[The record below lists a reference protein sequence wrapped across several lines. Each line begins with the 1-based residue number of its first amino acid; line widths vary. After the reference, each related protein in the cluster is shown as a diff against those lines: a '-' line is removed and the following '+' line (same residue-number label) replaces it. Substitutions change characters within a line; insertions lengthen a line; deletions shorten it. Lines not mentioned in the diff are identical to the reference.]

1 MCKKSFK
8 KYPLFDKNAFHD
20 ACGIGFIVTRSGRP
34 EKRILP
40 LALKALKKLAH
51 RGAKSYDGKSGDG
64 AGILVDL
71 PKRFFNS
78 ILKKDFGKKVP
89 KGEVL
94 AVAMVFTTSREKK
107 WIQEKFIALGKNA
120 KLRLLA
126 IRNVPTE
133 KKALGE
139 VALKIK
145 PTVLQFIFSIKREKS
160 KEIDTR
166 LYLLRKTI
174 EKDILKNKKKTYI
187 CSFSSKTI
195 VYKGL
200 MASAQLD
207 QFYLDLAHS
216 GFTVKMALFHERFST
231 NTGSTWDMAQP
242 FQMVAHNGEINTIKG
257 NRLWMES
264 REGEIS
270 SKFWG
275 TDLDK
280 LRPIINYSGSDSQSL
295 DNVLEFLVMSGR
307 GIFDGM
313 MIMIPDSYIEK
324 TKYYQNRV
332 MNKKMRDYFVYHENF
347 MEPWDGPAAL
357 VFTDGNFIGAK
368 MDRNGLRPLRY
379 TITKDNLVIMASEAG
394 IIEVEDKNLV
404 LHHHMKSEEI
414 FGVSL
419 KDGTIIKN
427 KELKIREASKK
438 PYGKLLKN
446 NLRVLERK
454 EPKDEFGI
462 FGLPE
467 EGFDSKLRIS
477 FGWSK
482 EDLTKF
488 LIPMAT
494 NSREPLGSMGDDT
507 PLASISKIDRKFYD
521 YFKQWF
527 AQVTNPPI
535 DSIRERSV
543 MSLYKYLGSEDNLLS
558 VAPTFHGAIRIKSPV
573 LSPREVLKLYG
584 YDNWFKHKK
593 IICHYRTTGN
603 LESKIKRIKKE
614 AENALL
620 DGAKI
625 IFLSDEGLRKGL
637 LPIPMPLVVS
647 SLHHYLVEKK
657 MRSKVSIICIT
668 GDACE
673 DHHLAVLIALGASAV
688 YPYMAYELIREYFD
702 EDDWSIKMHNY
713 RYALEKGL
721 LKIMSKMG
729 ISTISSYCGSMLLH
743 SIGLGPKISKKIFP
757 SIPSNLGG
765 IEIDYIKDLLAKRH
779 EIAYNQGDK
788 GLLSEKGMFRYRK
801 NGELHGYDPKTFRNI
816 QNVASSKKLIK
827 NINQDVVYIRDFL
840 EVRAKRSAIDK
851 NLVESTDS
859 ILKRFGSGGISFGAI
874 SAESHREL
882 AKGFAMAGSKSNTG
896 EGGELEDRYSISN
909 PDKYVN
915 SHTKQIASGRFG
927 VNVEYLA
934 AASEIQIKMAQG
946 AKPGEGGQLPGFK
959 VTHLIASARS
969 ATPGMPLISPPPHH
983 DIYSIED
990 IKQLIYDLKVVN
1002 PRAKVSVKLVSQPG
1016 IGVIASGVVKA
1027 GADVILVSGSDGGTG
1042 ASPLG
1047 SLKHTGFPWEYGLA
1061 ETHQVLNANGLRDR
1075 VILRVDGGIKWEK
1088 DIIIAAIFGA
1098 EEFDFGTSALVALGC
1113 VMARQC
1119 HLNTCPAGIATNDD
1133 KYMKKFRGKAE
1144 NVTNYLKEIAD
1155 KVRSE
1160 LSKMGYPQIHH
1171 IIGRT
1176 DLLRISDLKKDFYK
1190 NRNIDLD
1197 LILNK
1202 KNKLGLPLEY
1212 DVKINYTDARKKK
1225 SIDEQVLEEIRSEI
1239 LTHGHA
1245 VIYKNISNTDRSI
1258 GARISGEISFLFGK
1272 NNFKGSVQCRLFGTA
1287 GQSFGAF
1294 LGKGVELRLKG
1305 IANDYVGKGMSSGL
1319 ITIRMPNKIRR
1330 QDNDH
1335 TVIGNVALYG
1345 ATGGEIFIAGKGGE
1359 RFAVRNS
1366 GASGVIEGVGNHG
1379 CEYMT
1384 QGTIVVLGE
1393 IGKNFGAGM
1402 TGGIAFVYSKR
1413 KKLNNYINKDF
1424 VKESD
1429 LALKDQNLVIRLIR
1443 NHVFHTDSSIGKKII
1458 NDWKQEIAHFRKL
1471 TPKALDII
1479 DLEDIYSLHVSDR
1492 MNVILNE

>member
-1 MCKKSFK
+1 MGQKNFK
-8 KYPLFDKNAFHD
+8 KYPLFDKNVFHD
-20 ACGIGFIVTRSGRP
+20 ACGIGFVVTRSGRP

-40 LALKALKKLAH
+40 LALKALKQLAH

-78 ILKKDFGKKVP
+78 VLKKDFGQKVP
-89 KGEVL
+89 SGEVM
-94 AVAMVFTTSREKK
+94 AVAMVFTTARERK
-107 WIQEKFIALGKNA
+107 WIQEKFITLGKKS
-120 KLRLLA
+120 KLRLLG
-126 IRNVPTE
+126 IRDVPTE

-160 KEIDTR
+160 KEIDTK
-166 LYLLRKTI
+166 LYLFRKTI
-174 EKDILKNKKKTYI
+174 EKDILDNKKKTYI

-207 QFYLDLAHS
+207 QFYLDLAHDN
-216 GFTVKMALFHERFST
+216 FVVKMALFHERFST

-275 TDLDK
+275 SNLDK
-280 LRPIINYSGSDSQSL
+280 LRPIINCSGSDSQSF
-295 DNVLEFLVMSGR
+295 DNVLEFLVRSGR
-307 GIFDGM
+307 GVFDGM
-313 MIMIPDSYIEK
+313 MMMIPDSYIEK
-324 TKYYQNRV
+324 TKYYKNRV

-357 VFTDGNFIGAK
+357 VFTDGDFVGAK

-438 PYGKLLKN
+438 PYGELLKN
-446 NLRVLERK
+446 NLRVLVRK
-454 EPKDEFGI
+454 EAKDEFGI
-462 FGLPE
+462 FGLPK
-467 EGFDSKLRIS
+467 EGFDFKLRIA

-558 VAPTFHGAIRIKSPV
+558 VAPTFHGAIRITSPV
-573 LSPREVLKLYG
+573 LSPREVLELYG
-584 YDNWFKHKK
+584 YDDWFKHKK
-593 IICHYRTTGN
+593 IICNYRKTGN
-603 LESKIKRIKKE
+603 LESKVKRIKKE

-620 DGAKI
+620 NGAKI
-625 IFLSDEGLRKGL
+625 IFLTDEGLREGF
-637 LPIPMPLVVS
+637 LPIPMPLIVS

-668 GDACE
+668 ADACE

-688 YPYMAYELIREYFD
+688 YPYMAYELIREHFD
-702 EDDWSIKMHNY
+702 GDDWSVKMNNY

-743 SIGLGPKISKKIFP
+743 SIGLGPKISKFFFP

-765 IEIDYIKDLLAKRH
+765 IEIGFVKDILSKRH
-779 EIAYNQGDK
+779 DLAYNQGEK

-816 QNVASSKKLIK
+816 QNTASSKKLIK

-840 EVRAKRSAIDK
+840 KVKAKRSSIDI

-874 SAESHREL
+874 SAVSHREL
-882 AKGFAMAGSKSNTG
+882 ARGFAMAGSKSNTG

-915 SHTKQIASGRFG
+915 SYTKQIASGRFG

-990 IKQLIYDLKVVN
+990 IKQLIHDLKVVN

-1027 GADVILVSGSDGGTG
+1027 GADIVLVSGSDGGTG

-1075 VILRVDGGIKWEK
+1075 VILRVDGGIKWAK

-1155 KVRSE
+1155 EVRSE
-1160 LSKMGYPQIHH
+1160 LSKIGYTQIHH
-1171 IIGRT
+1171 VIGRT
-1176 DLLRISDLKKDFYK
+1176 DLLRINDLQREFYK

-1202 KNKLGLPLEY
+1202 NNKMGLPLEY

-1245 VIYKNISNTDRSI
+1245 VIYKNIANTDRSI

-1305 IANDYVGKGMSSGL
+1305 IANDYVGKGMASGL

-1330 QDNDH
+1330 QDKDH

-1366 GASGVIEGVGNHG
+1366 GASGVIEGIGNHG

-1402 TGGIAFVYSKR
+1402 TGGIAFVYSKM

-1458 NDWKQEIAHFRKL
+1458 NSWEQEIKHFKKL